1 MRTPAGARRNRRPV
15 ARPCSLP
22 SRAWDPWVIRGPSV
36 GSRSASCPRICKIR
50 GVSRAPS
57 PSWRVRSPRVLHV
70 DAMRLAR
77 PPRDPEAASIRFWVP
92 SSDAACVAVSP
103 DVRPPPNAR
112 APSSRALPFGMSRV
126 ELATARRPARR
137 AVDARGPSAAALEG
151 LLQSTITC
159 ARYDPRGASPQAVKS
174 NLCDFNEPSADPQ
187 AAFFVLESF
196 RGARSTAEQPAL
208 NRPNRV
214 RLSGTPSIRRAG
226 PTAGRPALNRK
237 VGVRLPGSVSWC
249 AFHAG
254 RAVFD
259 NKVLPGV
266 RGGSLPRGPYA
277 FRGSAAERSV
287 VNRGCVGRLRATSPT
302 EGVDVPA
309 ARESSARV
317 KSVRC
322 WCESSPGHPTW
333 AEAEAVEAPGCGP
346 GASGC
351 ESRRSKSSIQ

>member
-1 MRTPAGARRNRRPV
+1 
-15 ARPCSLP
+15 
-22 SRAWDPWVIRGPSV
+22 
-36 GSRSASCPRICKIR
+36 
-50 GVSRAPS
+50 
-57 PSWRVRSPRVLHV
+57 
-70 DAMRLAR
+70 MRLAR

-92 SSDAACVAVSP
+92 SSGAACVAVSP

-137 AVDARGPSAAALEG
+137 AVHARGPSAAPLG
-151 LLQSTITC
+151 RLLQSTITC

-259 NKVLPGV
+259 NKVLPRV

-287 VNRGCVGRLRATSPT
+287 VNRGCVGRLRATSSRSSSRSKSCGSVHFVHSARTISITTSPT